1 MCVCGTEIETAEHF
15 FLRCHFYITQRLQL
29 FESLKKTD
37 SNFFNSNE
45 KDQVNTLLHG
55 SQKNDSTCANQEI
68 LKFVITYIK
77 ATTHFDRSLISNQWK
92 LYFCYF
98 YDIDFC

>member
-29 FESLKKTD
+29 FESLKKID

-45 KDQVNTLLHG
+45 KDQVNTLLHVPK
-55 SQKNDSTCANQEI
+55 QMI
-68 LKFVITYIK
+68 LHVLIKKFLN
-77 ATTHFDRSLISNQWK
+77 F
-92 LYFCYF
+92 
-98 YDIDFC
+98 